1 MTSKTMVLL
10 LDTIMANDEEFLY
23 DDHKLEFF
31 MMDHKLKFLY
41 DHKFYIVQD
50 SSYYYTIRETFK
62 LEY

>member
-10 LDTIMANDEEFLY
+10 PDTIMANDEEFLY
-23 DDHKLEFF
+23 DHKLEFF
-31 MMDHKLKFLY
+31 MMDHKLKILY
-41 DHKFYIVQD
+41 DRKFYIVQD